1 LPTNVVKLRNKA
13 GHTRP
18 VNQLEPQFDGEATPT
33 AEILANPV
41 ALALWTDKAPELIEK
56 GILTNQDQT
65 AFVAYC
71 LQHALRMKFWHLMES
86 VGEEM
91 AIAKGYFKAYQTA
104 DAACMRW
111 SAKFGLNPSDRSAIK
126 AAPKEKPQGAR
137 RFLA

>member
-1 LPTNVVKLRNKA
+1 
-13 GHTRP
+13 
-18 VNQLEPQFDGEATPT
+18 
-33 AEILANPV
+33 
-41 ALALWTDKAPELIEK
+41 
-56 GILTNQDQT
+56 
-65 AFVAYC
+65 
-71 LQHALRMKFWHLMES
+71 
-86 VGEEM
+86 M

>member
-1 LPTNVVKLRNKA
+1 LPTNVVNLRNKA

-18 VNQLEPQFDGEATPT
+18 VNHQEPQFDGEAVPT
-33 AEILANPV
+33 AEVLANPV

-65 AFVAYC
+65 AFAAYC
-71 LQHALRMKFWHLMES
+71 LQHSLRMSYWKLMLE
-86 VGEEM
+86 VGEEL

-111 SAKFGLNPSDRSAIK
+111 GAKFGLNPSDRSAIK
-126 AAPKEKPQGAR
+126 AIPKEKPQGAR